1 MTGDLR
7 SALRRLARAPAF
19 TAIAIATLA
28 LAVGGSTAVF
38 SVVDAVLLKA
48 LPFEDPDRVV
58 KILLRDTDF
67 QYVPQ
72 QVLDVWR
79 TRSATL
85 EAISGYGL
93 RSGQLR
99 EAIEPARLSGEVV
112 GASFFDVVGVR
123 PLHGRAFRADEES
136 ADAQPVMVLSHG
148 AWQGPL
154 RGDPE
159 ILGKSLLID
168 DTAYT
173 VVGIAPPGF
182 HGPWEREHKDFWTPY
197 PDPETRQIWQRMGY
211 TVFAR
216 LRDGVTLEQARREL
230 SALAAAEPGSPSEV
244 EIRSIYDM
252 IAGGSRG
259 ELSVL
264 MAAVLA
270 VLLIGCLNLAQLQLA
285 RAERQT
291 GEFAARKALGAS
303 AWRLF
308 RQALTESLTLAV
320 VGGVLGIVLAYWL
333 VPLFV
338 ASSPSDHARLDQA
351 AVDLRALGCALFLA
365 VSSGCLFGSAPAW
378 RLARTSVAEA
388 LKGRG
393 GSTRSAMRRQ
403 TALLALQVCATLAL
417 LSTAG
422 LLGRRMLDTI
432 PRNTGFEP
440 DGVSFAVIGLND
452 ARYDDRDRRR
462 SIFASARA
470 GAEAIPGAE
479 RVAMADTLPYYW
491 AGSSFNLTFEGER
504 KSVPRRWVSPDYFA
518 LMQIPL
524 VSGELFQAT
533 ASPEGPVD
541 VIVTEG
547 LARKLAPEGRA
558 LGMTLSMEE
567 TFGDGARVGRIVGV
581 AADTR
586 AWAPEPQVR
595 DEIYLPFE
603 AGTMRRALIVAR
615 AGRLAPSELTQALRL
630 RAQEAVQDLAIEH
643 AYPLTDLLDRPVKE
657 PRFRAYLVGS
667 FSLFALLLAA
677 IGIFGSVAYCLSTR
691 RKELAVRAAVGA
703 SSAALARAALSSAA
717 TALAIGLLGGVAA
730 TYAAGRAV
738 ASQMHRMIA
747 FDPWLLVLAAGV
759 LVASAAAAALLPARR
774 AARIDPIEALRQD

>member
-1 MTGDLR
+1 MLADLR
-7 SALRRLARAPAF
+7 SAIRGLARSPGF
-19 TAIAIATLA
+19 TSVAVVTLA

-38 SVVDAVLLKA
+38 SVVDAVLLRA

-58 KILLRDTDF
+58 GIRLLDTDF
-67 QYVPQ
+67 QSVPQ
-72 QVLDVWR
+72 AVLDAWSA
-79 TRSATL
+79 RSATL
-85 EAISGYGL
+85 EAVTGYGL

-99 EAIEPARLSGEVV
+99 GAAEPVRLSGEVV
-112 GASFFDVVGVR
+112 SASFFDVMAVR
-123 PLHGRAFRADEES
+123 PLHGRAFHPDEE
-136 ADAQPVMVLSHG
+136 ADDAEPALVLSHS

-173 VVGIAPPGF
+173 VIGIAPPRF
-182 HGPWEREHKDFWTPY
+182 HGPLERDHKDFWTPY
-197 PDPETRQIWQRMGY
+197 ADAETRENWQRSGHN
-211 TVFAR
+211 VFAR
-216 LRDGVTLEQARREL
+216 LRPGVTTEQARREL
-230 SALAAAEPGSPSEV
+230 SALAAAEPSSPSDVEV
-244 EIRSIYDM
+244 RSIYDQ
-252 IAGGSRG
+252 ITVGSRG

-285 RAERQT
+285 RAQRQT

-303 AWRLF
+303 ASRLF
-308 RQALTESLTLAV
+308 RQALTESLMLAV
-320 VGGVLGIVLAYWL
+320 VGGALGVALAYWL

-338 ASSPSDHARLDQA
+338 ASAPTYHARLDQA
-351 AVDLRALGCALFLA
+351 AVDLRALGCALALT
-365 VSSGCLFGSAPAW
+365 VGSGCLFGSAPAW

-393 GSTRSAMRRQ
+393 GASRSAMRRQ

-440 DGVSFAVIGLND
+440 DGVSFAVLSLRD
-452 ARYDDRDRRR
+452 AQYDDRERRR
-462 SIFASARA
+462 SVFASARA
-470 GAEAIPGAE
+470 GAEAVPGVE
-479 RVAMADTLPYYW
+479 RVALAFTVPYGW
-491 AGSSFNLTFEGER
+491 VGASVNMDIAGER
-504 KSVPRRWVSPDYFA
+504 RRIEMRTVSPDYFA

-524 VSGELFQAT
+524 VSGQIFQTT

-547 LARKLAPEGRA
+547 LARKLAPEGQA
-558 LGMTLSMEE
+558 LGMTLPLE
-567 TFGDGARVGRIVGV
+567 DGRGSQRSGRIVGV

-586 AWAPEPQVR
+586 AWSGQPQVR

-603 AGTMRRALIVAR
+603 AGDMRRAFILAR
-615 AGRLAPSELTQALRL
+615 AGRLPPSELTQALRL
-630 RAQEAVQDLAIEH
+630 RAQEAAPDVPIEH
-643 AYPLTDLLDRPVKE
+643 AYELNDMLDRPVEE

-667 FSLFALLLAA
+667 FSLYALLLAA
-677 IGIFGSVAYCLSTR
+677 VGVFGSVAYALSTR
-691 RKELAVRAAVGA
+691 RRELAVRSAVGA
-703 SSAALARAALSSAA
+703 SPAALARAAVSSAA
-717 TALAIGLLGGVAA
+717 VALGIGLIAGAA
-730 TYAAGRAV
+730 AAYGMGKAV
-738 ASQMHRMIA
+738 ASQLYRVA
-747 FDPWLLVLAAGV
+747 EYDPAVLAFAAV
-759 LVASAAAAALLPARR
+759 TLAVSAAVAALAPAWN
-774 AARIDPIEALRQD
+774 ASKIDPMEALRQE